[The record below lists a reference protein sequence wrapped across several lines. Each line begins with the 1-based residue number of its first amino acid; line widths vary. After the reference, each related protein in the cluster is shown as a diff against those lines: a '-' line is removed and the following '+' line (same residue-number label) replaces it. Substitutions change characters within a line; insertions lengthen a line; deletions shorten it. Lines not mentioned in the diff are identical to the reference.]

1 MTTTTTPPTNA
12 PQVAAPVPP
21 PPPAQSR
28 GASSLPLLLIILAP
42 LVSLWALF
50 AMAAPAF
57 AAGGWSAF
65 VQTTLRSPHFILLA
79 LVHVVIVLG
88 LLRGR
93 YWGWKGIQ
101 LLWALDVFLKVMT
114 SHTHLTWALL
124 SVLPLVAGM
133 ILVNTRSTRQFC
145 NTDQH
150 GPMTEMGSLIGLLF
164 VATLFAVLSKV
175 VDNASPFATADNL
188 ELMCRQ
194 TSVVGIAALGMTL
207 IIISGGIDLSVGSNI
222 ALSTIVLAQ
231 VLNMMSGRNGI
242 VPAIAGVATAAAAG
256 LLIGTLI
263 TGLRLSPFII
273 TLGMWGSLR
282 GLATGLAGNQS
293 VYPNPPGVW
302 RQTFLNG
309 LISNLPAGKRW
320 MLVPPGVW
328 MLIILAILV
337 GLMLRYTRFGRHI
350 FAIGSNEQTARLCGI
365 AIDRT
370 KIQIYALAGA
380 LVGLASV
387 LEFSY
392 VGIGNPTGR
401 TGAELDVIAA
411 VVIGGASL
419 SGGQGS
425 VFGALIGALIMT
437 MVANGCTKLGLPNWV
452 QQIATGVII
461 VIAVSLDRFRHRRAA

>member
-1 MTTTTTPPTNA
+1 MT
-12 PQVAAPVPP
+12 
-21 PPPAQSR
+21 
-28 GASSLPLLLIILAP
+28 LPLEYA
-42 LVSLWALF
+42 
-50 AMAAPAF
+50 
-57 AAGGWSAF
+57 
-65 VQTTLRSPHFILLA
+65 TPH
-79 LVHVVIVLG
+79 
-88 LLRGR
+88 
-93 YWGWKGIQ
+93 
-101 LLWALDVFLKVMT
+101 
-114 SHTHLTWALL
+114 
-124 SVLPLVAGM
+124 
-133 ILVNTRSTRQFC
+133 TRSGRFNWAGLIATL
-145 NTDQH
+145 
-150 GPMTEMGSLIGLLF
+150 GPLIGLVFVFLLF
-164 VATLFAVLSKV
+164 TVLCKV
-175 VDNASPFATADNL
+175 VPDASPFATRDNMQ
-188 ELMCRQ
+188 LMLRQ

-207 IIISGGIDLSVGSNI
+207 IIVSGGIDLSVGSNI
-222 ALSTIVLAQ
+222 ALSTIVIAL
-231 VLNMMSGRNGI
+231 VLNVFKGQNGI
-242 VPAIAGVATAAAAG
+242 VPALAGVATAASAG
-256 LLIGTLI
+256 LLIGLLI

-282 GLATGLAGNQS
+282 GLATGVAGNQS

-309 LISNLPAGKRW
+309 LISNLPAERRW

-328 MLIILAILV
+328 MLIILAIVV

-370 KIQIYALAGA
+370 KIQIYTLAGA

-401 TGAELDVIAA
+401 QGAELDVIAA

-425 VFGALIGALIMT
+425 VFGSLIGALIMT
-437 MVANGCTKLGLPNWV
+437 MVANGCTKLGLQNWV

-461 VIAVSLDRFRHRRAA
+461 IAAGLDRLRHRRSA